1 LSFVTHHHFF
11 PSLSLPLH
19 TDLGIGCRLSFRSP
33 PKVVD
38 ESSIPFPPLP
48 PMSVPW
54 CSVLGES
61 NTDEVSPTTSAAH
74 IRRLIESQQP
84 KSNTKSVNPA
94 TLLPHG
100 KRCGCGCIPPVPS
113 LFEMAE
119 LRRQYK
125 LRLKE
130 EENDIAKE
138 AQ

>member
-1 LSFVTHHHFF
+1 MHNCRSLLTIIF
-11 PSLSLPLH
+11 PSFSLPLH
-19 TDLGIGCRLSFRSP
+19 TDLSIGCRLSFRSP

-38 ESSIPFPPLP
+38 EFSIPFPPLP

-54 CSVLGES
+54 CSVTDES
-61 NTDEVSPTTSAAH
+61 KTDEVSPTTSAAH
-74 IRRLIESQQP
+74 IRRLIESQS
-84 KSNTKSVNPA
+84 KAKTKFVNPA

-130 EENDIAKE
+130 EENNIAKE
-138 AQ
+138 A